1 MPAAFS
7 DLLFINPMDTPKI
20 AQNASE
26 YDEAVYE
33 EDLEAA
39 IVQASG
45 TNDDRVCLLRGRLY
59 LGAKNNKDY
68 TPELLRVKE
77 MILNYMKVNVWKKEI
92 HSICEQVLWILFY
105 DAIS

>member
-26 YDEAVYE
+26 YDEA
-33 EDLEAA
+33 AMRK
-39 IVQASG
+39 IWKQ
-45 TNDDRVCLLRGRLY
+45 RLY
-59 LGAKNNKDY
+59 RCQVQMMTACSYYAGGFIWGSKNNKDY

-77 MILNYMKVNVWKKEI
+77 MILNYVKVN
-92 HSICEQVLWILFY
+92 
-105 DAIS
+105 A